1 MDELSEVFCRISS
14 VHQLDESEAIERLT
28 STKSKVSSH
37 YLIKNNGEI
46 VAMVPDLYE
55 AWHAGISS
63 WKNFKSLNKSSIGIE
78 ISNPGHNFN
87 YKKFSKKQIQSI
99 KDLSKY
105 LIRKYKDGHLIT
117 RNDVFFSL
125 CKSIIGQQ
133 ISVAAANS
141 VFLKFKRKC
150 KNKITAKS
158 VNKLSSTSL
167 KKCGLTRL
175 KVRGI
180 KDLAK
185 KIINKKFKPS
195 LIKKMNDE
203 EAIEYLVNLRQI
215 GRWSAEMILLFT
227 FNRSNIWPLQD
238 IGLLRAVSNNY
249 KKKYYPPKI
258 FLDKLYKKFTPYC
271 SVATWYLW
279 RSIDDEPIQY

>member
-1 MDELSEVFCRISS
+1 MSKPPKYWSRAKRILSKK
-14 VHQLDESEAIERLT
+14 D
-28 STKSKVSSH
+28 KVMKK
-37 YLIKNNGEI
+37 L
-46 VAMVPDLYE
+46 
-55 AWHAGISS
+55 
-63 WKNFKSLNKSSIGIE
+63 
-78 ISNPGHNFN
+78 ISN
-87 YKKFSKKQIQSI
+87 
-99 KDLSKY
+99 
-105 LIRKYKDGHLIT
+105 YKDGSLVT

-141 VFLKFKRKC
+141 VFSRFKKKC
-150 KNKITAKS
+150 KNKINART
-158 VNKLSSTSL
+158 VNKLSFNSL
-167 KKCGLTRL
+167 KSCGLSKQ
-175 KVRGI
+175 KVKGI

-185 KIINKKFKPS
+185 RTLDKSFKPS
-195 LIKKMNDE
+195 LIKNMTDE
-203 EAIEYLVNLRQI
+203 EAIEYLSNLRQI

-249 KKKYYPPKI
+249 NKKYLPPKS

-279 RSIDDEPIQY
+279 RSIDNEPIQY

>member
-1 MDELSEVFCRISS
+1 MK
-14 VHQLDESEAIERLT
+14 
-28 STKSKVSSH
+28 KSPAYWNKAKI
-37 YLIKNNGEI
+37 YL
-46 VAMVPDLYE
+46 
-55 AWHAGISS
+55 
-63 WKNFKSLNKSSIGIE
+63 
-78 ISNPGHNFN
+78 
-87 YKKFSKKQIQSI
+87 SKKDKVI
-99 KDLSKY
+99 KH
-105 LIRKYKDGHLIT
+105 LIGRYKDGHLIT

-141 VFLKFKRKC
+141 VFLRFKKKC
-150 KNKITAKS
+150 ENKITAKV
-158 VNKLSSTSL
+158 VNKLNSASL
-167 KKCGLTRL
+167 KSCGLSRQ
-175 KVRGI
+175 KVKGI

-185 KIINKKFKPS
+185 KTINKSFKPN

-203 EAIEYLVNLRQI
+203 EAIEYLSNLRQI

-238 IGLLRAVSNNY
+238 IGLLRAISNNY
-249 KKKYYPPKI
+249 NKKYYPPKL
-258 FLDKLYKKFTPYC
+258 FLDKLYRKFTPYC

>member
-1 MDELSEVFCRISS
+1 MRKPSYWNK
-14 VHQLDESEAIERLT
+14 A
-28 STKSKVSSH
+28 KSI
-37 YLIKNNGEI
+37 L
-46 VAMVPDLYE
+46 
-55 AWHAGISS
+55 
-63 WKNFKSLNKSSIGIE
+63 
-78 ISNPGHNFN
+78 
-87 YKKFSKKQIQSI
+87 SKKDKVMKKLIQS
-99 KDLSKY
+99 
-105 LIRKYKDGHLIT
+105 YKDGALVT

-141 VFLKFKRKC
+141 VFLKFKKSC
-150 KNKITAKS
+150 NGKINAKN
-158 VNKLSSTSL
+158 VNKLSFQTL
-167 KKCGLTRL
+167 KKCGLSRQ

-185 KIINKKFKPS
+185 KIITKEFKPH

-203 EAIEYLVNLRQI
+203 EAIEYLSNLKQI

-227 FNRSNIWPLQD
+227 FNRSNIWPMQD
-238 IGLLRAVSNNY
+238 IGLLRAISNNY
-249 KKKYYPPKI
+249 KKKYFPPKT
-258 FLDKLYKKFTPYC
+258 FLSKLYKKFTPYC

>member
-1 MDELSEVFCRISS
+1 MKKSPTYWKEAKLYLSKK
-14 VHQLDESEAIERLT
+14 D
-28 STKSKVSSH
+28 KV
-37 YLIKNNGEI
+37 IKN
-46 VAMVPDLYE
+46 L
-55 AWHAGISS
+55 
-63 WKNFKSLNKSSIGIE
+63 
-78 ISNPGHNFN
+78 ISN
-87 YKKFSKKQIQSI
+87 
-99 KDLSKY
+99 
-105 LIRKYKDGHLIT
+105 YKDGHLTT

-141 VFLKFKRKC
+141 VFLRFKKKC
-150 KNKITAKS
+150 KNKITAKI
-158 VNKLSSTSL
+158 VNKLSSVSL
-167 KKCGLTRL
+167 KSCGLSRQ

-185 KIINKKFKPS
+185 KIINKSFKPS

-203 EAIEYLVNLRQI
+203 EAIEYLSKLRQI
-215 GRWSAEMILLFT
+215 GRWSAEMVLLFT
-227 FNRSNIWPLQD
+227 FNRSNVWPLQD

-249 KKKYYPPKI
+249 KKKYYPPKV
-258 FLDKLYKKFTPYC
+258 FLDKLYKKFTPYS

>member
-1 MDELSEVFCRISS
+1 MKKSPIYWNKAKIHLSKK
-14 VHQLDESEAIERLT
+14 D
-28 STKSKVSSH
+28 KV
-37 YLIKNNGEI
+37 IKN
-46 VAMVPDLYE
+46 
-55 AWHAGISS
+55 
-63 WKNFKSLNKSSIGIE
+63 
-78 ISNPGHNFN
+78 
-87 YKKFSKKQIQSI
+87 
-99 KDLSKY
+99 
-105 LIRKYKDGHLIT
+105 LIDNYKDGHLIT

-141 VFLKFKRKC
+141 VFLRFKKKC
-150 KNKITAKS
+150 KEKITAKI
-158 VNKLSSTSL
+158 VNKLSSASL
-167 KKCGLTRL
+167 KRCGLSRQ

-180 KDLAK
+180 KDLSK
-185 KIINKKFKPS
+185 KIINKTFKPN
-195 LIKKMNDE
+195 LINKMNDE
-203 EAIEYLVNLRQI
+203 EAIEYLSSLRQI

-249 KKKYYPPKI
+249 KKKYYPSKV